1 VAVYDRRSGEEPRK
15 RSAVIDRRYIQKER
29 RLADAAKLREVRS
42 VKFLRSMLV
51 VATLAA
57 VSCSKKETAKT
68 EPEKKPDTLVAAAK
82 AGWLTSLEQAQ
93 KEAQAKNRLLLM
105 DFTGS
110 DWCGWCIMLDKEV
123 FSKPEFKEYATKNLV
138 LLELD
143 FPRSKK
149 MPPEVTAQ
157 NEKLAMK
164 YGIQGFPTVV
174 VFDSSGKPLGA
185 LGYQAG
191 GPQAFIA
198 QLEKLRKG

>member
-1 VAVYDRRSGEEPRK
+1 MLCAGLALYGK
-15 RSAVIDRRYIQKER
+15 GR
-29 RLADAAKLREVRS
+29 RLANELKLPEGRS
-42 VKFLRSMLV
+42 VKALRLLLIA
-51 VATLAA
+51 ATLLA
-57 VSCSKKETAKT
+57 VSCSKKKTAETQ
-68 EPEKKPDTLVAAAK
+68 PEKKPDTTVAAVAAAK
-82 AGWLTSLEQAQ
+82 PGWLTSYDQAQ

-123 FSKPEFKEYATKNLV
+123 FSKPEFKDYASKNLV

-143 FPRSKK
+143 FPRGKK
-149 MPPEVTAQ
+149 MPPEVLAQ
-157 NEKLAMK
+157 NEKLLVK

-174 VFDSSGKPLGA
+174 VFDSTGKPLGA

-198 QLEKLRKG
+198 ELEKLRKG

>member
-1 VAVYDRRSGEEPRK
+1 MRRASFVR
-15 RSAVIDRRYIQKER
+15 ER
-29 RLADAAKLREVRS
+29 RWLAEAGKLPEVRS
-42 VKFLRSMLV
+42 VKVLRLLLV
-51 VATLAA
+51 VTTLLA
-57 VSCSKKETAKT
+57 VSCSKKKTA
-68 EPEKKPDTLVAAAK
+68 ENQPEKKPEASPAAVVASAK
-82 AGWLTSLEQAQ
+82 PGWLTSVDQAQ

-123 FSKPEFKEYATKNLV
+123 FSKPEFKEYASKNLV

-143 FPRSKK
+143 FPKMKK

-157 NEKLAMK
+157 NEKLAIK

-174 VFDSSGKPLGA
+174 VFDSNGKPLGA

-191 GPQAFIA
+191 GPRAFIA
-198 QLEKLRKG
+198 ELEKLRKG

>member
-1 VAVYDRRSGEEPRK
+1 MRRASFVRK
-15 RSAVIDRRYIQKER
+15 RR
-29 RLADAAKLREVRS
+29 RLAEEGKLPEVRG
-42 VKFLRSMLV
+42 VKILRLLLV
-51 VATLAA
+51 VTTLLA
-57 VSCSKKETAKT
+57 VSCSKKKTA
-68 EPEKKPDTLVAAAK
+68 ENQPEKKPEVSPAAVVASAK
-82 AGWLTSLEQAQ
+82 PGWLTSLDQAQ
-93 KEAQAKNRLLLM
+93 KEALAKNRLLLM

-123 FSKPEFKEYATKNLV
+123 FSKPEFKEYASKNLV

-143 FPRSKK
+143 FPRAKK
-149 MPPEVTAQ
+149 IPPEVIAQ
-157 NEKLAMK
+157 NEKLAVK

-198 QLEKLRKG
+198 ELEKLKKG

>member
-1 VAVYDRRSGEEPRK
+1 MRRASFVRN
-15 RSAVIDRRYIQKER
+15 QR
-29 RLADAAKLREVRS
+29 RLAEKPKLLEVGRVRYVKSCLFAAA
-42 VKFLRSMLV
+42 FL
-51 VATLAA
+51 A
-57 VSCSKKETAKT
+57 VSCSQKTTAETST
-68 EPEKKPDTLVAAAK
+68 ETRQENAVAAAK
-82 AGWLTSLEQAQ
+82 SGWLTNLDQAQ
-93 KEAQAKNRLLLM
+93 KEAQSKNKLLLM

-143 FPRSKK
+143 FPRKK
-149 MPPEVTAQ
+149 QMPPETTAQ

>member
-1 VAVYDRRSGEEPRK
+1 MRRASFVRK
-15 RSAVIDRRYIQKER
+15 RR
-29 RLADAAKLREVRS
+29 RLADKGKLPEVS
-42 VKFLRSMLV
+42 PVKYLRLLIV
-51 VATLAA
+51 VAALLAL
-57 VSCSKKETAKT
+57 SCSKKQTAETKTDNKKT
-68 EPEKKPDTLVAAAK
+68 ENAVAAAK
-82 AGWLTSLEQAQ
+82 PGWLTSYEQAQ
-93 KEAQAKNRLLLM
+93 KEAQSKNRLLLM

-123 FSKPEFKEYATKNLV
+123 FSKPEFKEYANKNLV

-143 FPRSKK
+143 FPRMKK

-198 QLEKLRKG
+198 ELEKLRKG

>member
-1 VAVYDRRSGEEPRK
+1 MRRASFVPEPP
-15 RSAVIDRRYIQKER
+15 
-29 RLADAAKLREVRS
+29 RLAENGKLPETSPVRS
-42 VKFLRSMLV
+42 WRLFLLA
-51 VATLAA
+51 ATLLV
-57 VSCSKKETAKT
+57 VSCSKKESPVTTKT
-68 EPEKKPDTLVAAAK
+68 ETPSVAAK
-82 AGWLTSLEQAQ
+82 PGWLTSYDQAQ
-93 KEAQAKNRLLLM
+93 KEAQAKHRLLLM

-123 FSKPEFKEYATKNLV
+123 FSKPEFKEYANKNLV

-143 FPRSKK
+143 FPRMKK

-157 NEKLAMK
+157 NEWLLMK

-185 LGYQAG
+185 LGYQQG

>member
-1 VAVYDRRSGEEPRK
+1 MLCAGLALYRK
-15 RSAVIDRRYIQKER
+15 SQW
-29 RLADAAKLREVRS
+29 LADEAKLREVRS
-42 VKFLRSMLV
+42 VKFLRLMLA
-51 VATLAA
+51 VATLLA
-57 VSCSKKETAKT
+57 VSCSKKKAAQTQ
-68 EPEKKPDTLVAAAK
+68 PEKKPETKVAAAAK
-82 AGWLTSLEQAQ
+82 PGWLTSLEQAQ

-123 FSKPEFKEYATKNLV
+123 FSKPEFKEYASKNLV

-149 MPPEVTAQ
+149 MPPEVIAQ
-157 NEKLAMK
+157 NEKLAVK

-198 QLEKLRKG
+198 ELEKLKKG

>member
-1 VAVYDRRSGEEPRK
+1 MKYSR
-15 RSAVIDRRYIQKER
+15 
-29 RLADAAKLREVRS
+29 
-42 VKFLRSMLV
+42 FLL
-51 VATLAA
+51 VATAA
-57 VSCSKKETAKT
+57 LLVVSCSKQKTAETKT
-68 EPEKKPDTLVAAAK
+68 ETTPPKKADHATAAAK
-82 AGWLTSLEQAQ
+82 PGWLTNLDEAQ
-93 KEAQAKNRLLLM
+93 KTASAEKKLLLM

-123 FSKPEFKEYATKNLV
+123 FSKPEFKEYASKNLV

-143 FPRSKK
+143 FPRMKK

-164 YGIQGFPTVV
+164 FGIQGFPTVV

-198 QLEKLRKG
+198 ELEKLKKG

>member
-1 VAVYDRRSGEEPRK
+1 MRR
-15 RSAVIDRRYIQKER
+15 AIFV
-29 RLADAAKLREVRS
+29 LKLRQLAEKPKLPEVGAVRYLKS
-42 VKFLRSMLV
+42 CVFAAAIL
-51 VATLAA
+51 A
-57 VSCSKKETAKT
+57 VSCSQKTTAETST
-68 EPEKKPDTLVAAAK
+68 ETKPENAVAAAK
-82 AGWLTSLEQAQ
+82 SGWLTSLDQAQ
-93 KEAQAKNRLLLM
+93 KEAQAKNKLLLM

-123 FSKPEFKEYATKNLV
+123 FSKPEFKEYASKNLV

-143 FPRSKK
+143 FPRRKQ
-149 MPPEVTAQ
+149 MPPEITAQ
-157 NEKLAMK
+157 NERLLQK

-174 VFDSSGKPLGA
+174 VFNSSGKPLGA

>member
-1 VAVYDRRSGEEPRK
+1 MPENCRVRIVRVCVVLAASLAI
-15 RSAVIDRRYIQKER
+15 SCSQKKTADTKTDAPPETTP
-29 RLADAAKLREVRS
+29 AATPDAA
-42 VKFLRSMLV
+42 
-51 VATLAA
+51 VAP
-57 VSCSKKETAKT
+57 AKS
-68 EPEKKPDTLVAAAK
+68 
-82 AGWLTSLEQAQ
+82 GWLTSYEQAQ
-93 KEAQAKNRLLLM
+93 KEAQSKNRLLLM

-123 FSKPEFKEYATKNLV
+123 FSKPEFKEYASKNLV

-143 FPRSKK
+143 FPRRKQ
-149 MPPEVTAQ
+149 MPPETAAQ
-157 NEKLAMK
+157 NERLLMK

-198 QLEKLRKG
+198 ELEKLRKG

>member
-1 VAVYDRRSGEEPRK
+1 MTADEAGRARRNGGRGPPLE
-15 RSAVIDRRYIQKER
+15 
-29 RLADAAKLREVRS
+29 RLAEKAKLPEASR
-42 VKFLRSMLV
+42 VKYSRFLL
-51 VATLAA
+51 VATAA
-57 VSCSKKETAKT
+57 LLVVSCSQKKTAETKAETTPQKADHAT
-68 EPEKKPDTLVAAAK
+68 AAAK
-82 AGWLTSLEQAQ
+82 SGWLTSLDEAQ
-93 KEAQAKNRLLLM
+93 KTAQAEKKLLLM

-123 FSKPEFKEYATKNLV
+123 FSKPEFKEYASKNLV

-143 FPRSKK
+143 FPRMKK

-157 NEKLAMK
+157 NEKLAIK

-198 QLEKLRKG
+198 ELEKLKKG

>member
-1 VAVYDRRSGEEPRK
+1 VK
-15 RSAVIDRRYIQKER
+15 TL
-29 RLADAAKLREVRS
+29 RLCLVFAA
-42 VKFLRSMLV
+42 
-51 VATLAA
+51 ALAI
-57 VSCSKKETAKT
+57 SCSQKKTADTKTDAPPETAPQT
-68 EPEKKPDTLVAAAK
+68 TPEATHDTAAAAAK
-82 AGWLTSLEQAQ
+82 SGWLTSYEQAQ
-93 KEAQAKNRLLLM
+93 KEAQSKNRLLLM

-123 FSKPEFKEYATKNLV
+123 FSRPEFKEYASKNLV

-143 FPRSKK
+143 FPRKK
-149 MPPEVTAQ
+149 QMPPETAAQ
-157 NEKLAMK
+157 NEKLLMK

-198 QLEKLRKG
+198 VLEKLRKG

>member
-1 VAVYDRRSGEEPRK
+1 MKAF
-15 RSAVIDRRYIQKER
+15 
-29 RLADAAKLREVRS
+29 RLL
-42 VKFLRSMLV
+42 LV
-51 VATLAA
+51 VAMLLA
-57 VSCSKKETAKT
+57 VSCSKQKTAEAT
-68 EPEKKPDTLVAAAK
+68 QPEKKPETKVAAVSAAK
-82 AGWLTSLEQAQ
+82 AGWLTSLEEAQ

-123 FSKPEFKEYATKNLV
+123 FSKPEFKEYASKNLV

-143 FPRSKK
+143 FPRMKK

-157 NEKLAMK
+157 NEKLAIK

-174 VFDSSGKPLGA
+174 VFDSQGKPLGA

-198 QLEKLRKG
+198 ELERLRKG

>member
-1 VAVYDRRSGEEPRK
+1 MKTLRVCLVFAAALAISCSQKKTADKKADTPPEATPEPKHETAAV
-15 RSAVIDRRYIQKER
+15 
-29 RLADAAKLREVRS
+29 AAK
-42 VKFLRSMLV
+42 
-51 VATLAA
+51 T
-57 VSCSKKETAKT
+57 
-68 EPEKKPDTLVAAAK
+68 
-82 AGWLTSLEQAQ
+82 GWLTSFEQAQ
-93 KEAQAKNRLLLM
+93 KEAQSKNRLLLM

-123 FSKPEFKEYATKNLV
+123 FSKPEFKEYASKNLV

-143 FPRSKK
+143 FPRRKQ
-149 MPPEVTAQ
+149 MPPETTAQ
-157 NEKLAMK
+157 NERLLMK

-191 GPQAFIA
+191 GPQAFIE